1 MHEEQ
6 PVTARAEAAA
16 LYRPRRTLQPAI
28 ILPVAAGGALGAMA
42 RYELGLRFAV
52 AAGSFP
58 WVTFG
63 VNVSGSF
70 LVGLL
75 LTFVLERWAPTRY
88 ARPFL
93 AIGVL
98 GTYTTFS
105 TYSVEANLLFKDGHV
120 AVGVAYVLG
129 SLAAGAVAVY
139 LGIVTARLWPPRR
152 RSER

>member
-1 MHEEQ
+1 MRDEQ
-6 PVTARAEAAA
+6 PAAA
-16 LYRPRRTLQPAI
+16 TAEVAAAPRPHRRLRPTI
-28 ILPVAAGGALGAMA
+28 ILAVAAGGSLGSMA
-42 RYELGLRFAV
+42 RYELGEQFAV

-70 LVGLL
+70 LLGLL
-75 LTFVLERWAPTRY
+75 LTFVLERWPPTQY
-88 ARPFL
+88 VRPFV

-105 TYSVEANLLFKDGHV
+105 TYSVEADLLFKDGHV

-129 SLAAGAVAVY
+129 SVAAAGLAVY
-139 LGIVTARLWPPRR
+139 LGMVTARLWRPLR